1 VLFQLSAPA
10 AHDVNFDQAHAPPRR
25 PSANDWPVC
34 QRPSRKLTSGTSLQR
49 CKADGGR
56 AERPAWLSLC
66 RPYPRAARSL
76 QASRRTGQPSHQAAA
91 TRSHSSASAVDARAV
106 LSTSSVEPLR
116 ATPWPWLPAAFIRT
130 APPPISRRRN
140 RSALT
145 LLRCLHPHATMS
157 ACSRSSQLSSP
168 ARDRVLISLRTS
180 LKWTSRAT
188 RTHAEADCAPS
199 PSRADGPPLMP
210 DPPPARLSTPTSRST
225 RTNPET
231 KQDAGA
237 RPYPQRKHA

>member
-10 AHDVNFDQAHAPPRR
+10 AHDVDFDQAHAPPRR

-34 QRPSRKLTSGTSLQR
+34 QRPSRELTSRTPLQR
-49 CKADGGR
+49 CTADGGR
-56 AERPAWLSLC
+56 AERRAWLALC
-66 RPYPRAARSL
+66 RPHPRAARSL

-91 TRSHSSASAVDARAV
+91 TRSHPSASAVDARAV

-116 ATPWPWLPAAFIRT
+116 ATPWPCLPAAFIRT
-130 APPPISRRRN
+130 APPPVSRRTD

-157 ACSRSSQLSSP
+157 ACSRRSQLSSP

-180 LKWTSRAT
+180 LKWTSRVT
-188 RTHAEADCAPS
+188 RTHAEADCAPA
-199 PSRADGPPLMP
+199 PRARTDPL
-210 DPPPARLSTPTSRST
+210 
-225 RTNPET
+225 
-231 KQDAGA
+231 
-237 RPYPQRKHA
+237 